1 MQPVPRTSITIR
13 SGSQPAIPG
22 RPTSPSPTTEQ
33 PGTDS
38 IAARASYEARIVRS
52 SSASPWTA
60 SWRRAA
66 SSEAIS
72 SELGLV
78 ERTIRTARATAPMS
92 TRPVGATISIADCV
106 RLPTILCVEA
116 SIASAPS
123 ASGDAGSR
131 G

>member
-13 SGSQPAIPG
+13 SGSLATIPG
-22 RPTSPSPTTEQ
+22 RPTIASPSVEH
-33 PGTDS
+33 PGTAS
-38 IAARASYEARIVRS
+38 IAALATPAASIVES

-66 SSEAIS
+66 SSETIS

-78 ERTIRTARATAPMS
+78 ERTSRTARPTAS
-92 TRPVGATISIADCV
+92 TSILPPVPTSSIADWV

-123 ASGDAGSR
+123 CSGDGGSAS
-131 G
+131 